1 MSDTVTAEVEDL
13 LQQWSEAYRAKDV
26 DTLLGFAIG
35 DDVQLVG
42 TGVDEVRF
50 GLDEYREQAE
60 RDFTQADEASMTF
73 SNLRVA
79 TVGDAVFAYCDVRVT
94 GSAGGQSF
102 DMSGLRATFGLV
114 RTGDGWRIVQSHL
127 STPDS
132 AEPEGSSF
140 EG

>member
-13 LQQWSEAYRAKDV
+13 LKQWSQAYQAKDI
-26 DTLLGFAIG
+26 DRLLGFAIG

-42 TGVDEVRF
+42 TGADEVRF
-50 GLDEYREQAE
+50 GLDEYRAQAE
-60 RDFTQADEASMTF
+60 RDLTQAEEASMTF
-73 SNLRVA
+73 SNLRVVS
-79 TVGDAVFAYCDVRVT
+79 VGDTAFAYCDVRVA
-94 GSAGGQSF
+94 GSAGGQAF

-132 AEPEGSSF
+132 AQPEGSSF